1 MLAIESSRIS
11 IIVFSKTYAES
22 SWCLKELEQI
32 MKCRRNC
39 GQVVV
44 PIFHD
49 VDPSA
54 LRHQTG
60 SYGIALQ
67 TTAKRRS
74 SAAEMMEDE
83 FSNWNSTLTEAAN
96 ISGWHDKNFKN
107 EAELISQIVGDVK
120 RKLDKRLLNI
130 TEYPVGLDAPV
141 QQVIQFIENQSNKV
155 CLIGIW
161 GMGGSGKTTLAG
173 AIYNKFYC
181 KFVDHSF
188 IENIR
193 EVCNRGDE
201 EIIHL
206 QEQLLSNLLKTN
218 EKIYNAASG
227 KATLKNIFKVKKAL
241 IVLDDVSTSEQVETL
256 CGNRKYF
263 VSGSVLIVTSRDV
276 HILKKLK
283 VDYIYSIKEMDEI
296 KSLELFSW
304 HAFGQ
309 PRPIEGFSELSEKIV
324 ACCGGLPLALEVIGS
339 SLSERT
345 RKAHW
350 TCTLSKLRRIPND
363 RVLKTL
369 KISYDGLK
377 DDLVKDIFLDI
388 CCFFIGKDISYVTEI
403 LNGCGLFADAGI
415 ADLIDQSLLKVEK
428 NSKLGMHDLLRD
440 MGREIVKR
448 STKKLGKRSRLWF
461 HEDVREVLNGNS
473 GTDSVEGLVLK
484 SQSNMNVSFKADS
497 FMEMKKLRL
506 LQLNHVDLTG
516 DYVHLSQKL
525 RWLHWQGFTDDCIP
539 DSFYQ
544 KNLVVFELK
553 HSNIKQLWN
562 ETKLMG
568 KLKILN
574 LSYSKHLTC
583 TPDFSKLPNLEKL
596 IMKDCSSLSELHHSI
611 GDLEN
616 ILLIN
621 LKDCTSLRNL
631 PEKVY
636 QLKSLKTLILSGC
649 SKIDKLEEDIKQMEP
664 WTNGTG
670 VKEILYSIQ
679 GLKRITYIC
688 GCQLSF
694 EVFPSVSWSRMSST
708 MEFPPCISPFDNH
721 YDINFRES
729 ETSPNSNLSLRSLL
743 IGMGSCHIVTDTLG
757 KSIPQGLITN
767 YSGHFSFPGGKYH
780 SWSATGEGPSAR
792 FQVPENIDCQVKG
805 IILCVAYSS
814 TPKNM
819 GAECLTN
826 VLIINYTK
834 FTVHIYKRDTLM
846 SFNYED
852 WKGLT
857 SNLGHGDDV
866 QICLVFGHGLIVKET
881 TVYLIYG
888 QSATTELEK
897 SMEVEPSTNM
907 EIEEVNVQL
916 SPEVDRQPSP
926 DAKLEASIIMEI
938 EHSIS
943 VRL

>member
-1 MLAIESSRIS
+1 
-11 IIVFSKTYAES
+11 
-22 SWCLKELEQI
+22 
-32 MKCRRNC
+32 
-39 GQVVV
+39 
-44 PIFHD
+44 HD

-473 GTDSVEGLVLK
+473 H
-484 SQSNMNVSFKADS
+484 M
-497 FMEMKKLRL
+497 
-506 LQLNHVDLTG
+506 
-516 DYVHLSQKL
+516 
-525 RWLHWQGFTDDCIP
+525 
-539 DSFYQ
+539 
-544 KNLVVFELK
+544 
-553 HSNIKQLWN
+553 
-562 ETKLMG
+562 LM
-568 KLKILN
+568 I
-574 LSYSKHLTC
+574 
-583 TPDFSKLPNLEKL
+583 
-596 IMKDCSSLSELHHSI
+596 
-611 GDLEN
+611 
-616 ILLIN
+616 
-621 LKDCTSLRNL
+621 
-631 PEKVY
+631 
-636 QLKSLKTLILSGC
+636 
-649 SKIDKLEEDIKQMEP
+649 
-664 WTNGTG
+664 
-670 VKEILYSIQ
+670 
-679 GLKRITYIC
+679 
-688 GCQLSF
+688 
-694 EVFPSVSWSRMSST
+694 
-708 MEFPPCISPFDNH
+708 
-721 YDINFRES
+721 
-729 ETSPNSNLSLRSLL
+729 
-743 IGMGSCHIVTDTLG
+743 
-757 KSIPQGLITN
+757 QGLITN

-943 VRL
+943 LSKPASLILEHEAPTVGSTVVGSSSIAPPPAFVTRESFESYVASTDAINEANTEQVQISSFLPQFSATVKVNPQ